1 MGASTT
7 PAMLQFLLNSVP
19 RRQRMGEDGH
29 MVSEADS
36 RYLLYRFL
44 DADVDNLV
52 AFVKEAHACEDLVQS
67 YRGHLPSRLWRSLM
81 NDVHAEVESSIISAT
96 AAAGQHAHFIQ
107 LLLRDVTESYH
118 YLQQGNTGKRGG
130 LMDKLRGAQGDGRG
144 QGPPQ
149 GPGGPQGARGP
160 PPPRE

>member
-1 MGASTT
+1 
-7 PAMLQFLLNSVP
+7 MLQFLLNSVP
-19 RRQRMGEDGH
+19 RRQRLSEDGH

-52 AFVKEAHACEDLVQS
+52 AFVSAAHECEDLVRS
-67 YRGHLPSRLWRSLM
+67 YKGHLPSRLWRELM
-81 NDVHAEVESSIISAT
+81 NDVHAEIESSIISVT

-118 YLQQGNTGKRGG
+118 YLQQGTGGKKGG

-149 GPGGPQGARGP
+149 GQGGPQPARGP